1 MRRVKPPH
9 YEEVQAFMDQ
19 IESEN
24 LCQTTEVDHIKRP
37 LCWRISQLLHIKG
50 SMVRFVG
57 RN

>member
-24 LCQTTEVDHIKRP
+24 LCQTTEVDH
-37 LCWRISQLLHIKG
+37 L
-50 SMVRFVG
+50 
-57 RN
+57 